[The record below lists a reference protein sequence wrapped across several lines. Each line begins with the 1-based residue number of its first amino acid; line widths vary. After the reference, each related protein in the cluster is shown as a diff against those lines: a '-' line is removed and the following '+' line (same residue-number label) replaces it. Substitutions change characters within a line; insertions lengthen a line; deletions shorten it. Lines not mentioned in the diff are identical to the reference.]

1 MIHAIR
7 LLAVQ
12 MHNVPTE
19 YALVFL
25 NIKAIRTQAVDQN
38 VS

>member
-7 LLAVQ
+7 LLVVQ

-19 YALVFL
+19 YALVYL
-25 NIKAIRTQAVDQN
+25 NTKAILTQAVDQN